1 MSGRATSPGRNLS
14 RCLAGAA
21 ACLLGL
27 APPLA
32 ASDLPGTGGRVQF
45 RDAAPELG
53 VTLRNVSGD
62 GEQQYVVESM
72 MGGSAFLDHDGD
84 GDLDLYV
91 LNGSQVSGFPEG
103 GHPRNALYRNDNTAF
118 VEATGE
124 AGVGDAN
131 WGMGCAVAD
140 YDNDGDPDL
149 YVTNYGGNSLYANRG
164 DGTFADVSAPAGV
177 AGEERRF
184 STGCAFFDYDRD
196 GDLDLYVANYVDFS
210 HFMETTPEMRYEW
223 RGLTVHFG
231 PRGMRGEP
239 DFFYRNDG
247 DGTFSDATEA
257 ANLVDREMLYGLGV
271 VAGDYD
277 NDGDADLYVANDTG
291 ANYLYENQG
300 DRTFAEVAWLKGAAF
315 GESGEAQGCMGIAF
329 GDYDNDQYPDI
340 LVTNFWEETN
350 TLYHNDAGAFF
361 SDRTFDA
368 GVGMESFQYL
378 AWGTGFFDYDNDGD
392 RDLFVANGH
401 LFPQLNGAN
410 LGVDYAQTNQLF
422 ENAGDG
428 TFREVTGVSG
438 PGLQI
443 EKVSRGASF
452 GDFDGDGDLDIF
464 VLDLNDSPTLLRNDG
479 GNRNN
484 WLLVKTV
491 GTESNRDGIGAK
503 VKARCGELVQI
514 NEVRSGSSYLSQNDL
529 RLHFGLGRCAAVDE
543 LEVSWPS
550 GREESF
556 EDIPANQVLT
566 IREGSGTV
574 QP

>member
-1 MSGRATSPGRNLS
+1 MALRIRAVFLRLPLVLGVCSPLSGSNAPGAEGS
-14 RCLAGAA
+14 
-21 ACLLGL
+21 
-27 APPLA
+27 
-32 ASDLPGTGGRVQF
+32 VQF
-45 RDAAPELG
+45 QDVASELG

-62 GEQQYVVESM
+62 GEQQYVVETM
-72 MGGSAFLDHDGD
+72 MGGSAFLDHDSD

-91 LNGSQVSGFPEG
+91 LNGSRVGGFSDG
-103 GHPRNALYRNDNTAF
+103 DHPRNALYRNNKTAF
-118 VEATGE
+118 IDATDE
-124 AGVGDAN
+124 AGVGDSN

-149 YVTNYGGNSLYANRG
+149 YVTNYGANTLYSNRG

-177 AGEERRF
+177 AGEEHRF
-184 STGCAFFDYDRD
+184 STGCAFFDYDQD

-210 HFMETTPEMRYEW
+210 HFMETTPDRRYEW

-239 DFFYRNDG
+239 DFFYRNEG
-247 DGTFSDATEA
+247 NGGFSDATEA

-277 NDGDADLYVANDTG
+277 NDGDADLFVANDTG

-300 DRTFAEVAWLKGAAF
+300 DRTFVEVAWLKGAAF

-329 GDYDNDQYPDI
+329 GDYDNDEFPDI

-361 SDRTFDA
+361 SDRSFDA
-368 GVGMESFQYL
+368 GIGMESFQFL
-378 AWGTGFFDYDNDGD
+378 AWGTGFFDYDNDAD
-392 RDLFVANGH
+392 KDLFVANGH
-401 LFPQLNGAN
+401 LFPQLDQAN
-410 LGVDYAQTNQLF
+410 LGVSYAQTNQLF

-428 TFREVTGVSG
+428 TFREVTGTSG
-438 PGLQI
+438 TGLQI

-452 GDFDGDGDLDIF
+452 GDFDGDGDIDIF
-464 VLDLNDSPTLLRNDG
+464 VLDLNEPPTLLRNDG

-484 WLLVKTV
+484 WLLLKTI

-503 VKARCGELVQI
+503 VKIRCGGKVQT

-529 RLHFGLGRCAAVDE
+529 RLHFGLGRNATVDAVE
-543 LEVSWPS
+543 ISWPS
-550 GREESF
+550 GRMESF

-566 IREGSGTV
+566 IREGSGIV